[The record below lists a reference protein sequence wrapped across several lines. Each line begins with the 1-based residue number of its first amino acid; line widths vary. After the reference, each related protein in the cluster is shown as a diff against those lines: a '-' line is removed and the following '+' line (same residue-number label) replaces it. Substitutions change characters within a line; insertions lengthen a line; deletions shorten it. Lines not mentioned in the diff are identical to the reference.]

1 MRGWGTTFLV
11 VAGCCSGGAGG
22 GCSGDDDT
30 DGSTDCNEFLLSEPF
45 PEPGATDVFERTTV
59 DAVAGQ
65 PVPNATIRVTDSA
78 GAEVAGT
85 STSDLGY
92 ISFDVDGSY
101 TPGETYTAT
110 VSGWSS
116 SGNCPDEITTFTVA
130 DPPLA
135 PIADPTTLV
144 GRTWQL
150 DLRGGRA
157 VFPFNMD
164 DVLADQMKV
173 DLLVGVLDAPGT
185 DLSLRASSTTEARDA
200 QDLDS
205 DTTDFT
211 ADFSGNPYLRVEE
224 DRLRLVIFNDVITA
238 MDLTLTSAWD
248 ETAGTWV
255 ETAIHTIID
264 TRELVDVVVTDPD
277 PEDSAVCDLFSSTFG
292 VRCHDCPAS
301 DDLFPEGGSYCI
313 TMVVDGMTMDETG
326 YELVEVLPEP

>member
-1 MRGWGTTFLV
+1 MRGWATGLLV
-11 VAGCCSGGAGG
+11 VVACSGGGGGG
-22 GCSGDDDT
+22 GCNTDDGSDT
-30 DGSTDCNEFLLSEPF
+30 STDCTEFLLSGPF
-45 PEPGATDVFERTTV
+45 PEPGATDVFERTAV
-59 DAVAGQ
+59 DAVAGSDH
-65 PVPNATIRVTDSA
+65 PDAAIRVTDSA
-78 GAEVAGT
+78 GTEVAGT
-85 STSDLGY
+85 STSDRGY
-92 ISFDVDGSY
+92 VSFQVDGSY
-101 TPGETYTAT
+101 TAGETYTAT
-110 VSGWSS
+110 VSGWGGSA
-116 SGNCPDEITTFTVA
+116 CDDELTTFTIA
-130 DPPLA
+130 DPVLA
-135 PIADPTTLV
+135 PLADPTTLV

-150 DLRGGRA
+150 DLRQGRA

-185 DLSLRASSTTEARDA
+185 NLALRASSTTEARDA

-211 ADFSGNPYLRVEE
+211 ADFAANPYLRVEE

-248 ETAGTWV
+248 SAAGTWV

-313 TMVVDGMTMDETG
+313 TMVVDGMTRTETG